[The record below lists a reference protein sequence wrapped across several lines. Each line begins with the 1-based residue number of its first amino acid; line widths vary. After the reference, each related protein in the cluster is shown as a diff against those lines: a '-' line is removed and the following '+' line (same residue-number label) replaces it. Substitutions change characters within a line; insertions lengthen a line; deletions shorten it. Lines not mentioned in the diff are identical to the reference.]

1 MRGVQVRAT
10 ATLEVIMDRSKP
22 MRVIDLALGAVVKS
36 GYLDPKIKPIAVV
49 SIIPI

>member
-1 MRGVQVRAT
+1 MRGDQVRAT
-10 ATLEVIMDRSKP
+10 ATPEAIIDRSRP
-22 MRVIDLALGAVVKS
+22 IRVIDLALGAVVKS